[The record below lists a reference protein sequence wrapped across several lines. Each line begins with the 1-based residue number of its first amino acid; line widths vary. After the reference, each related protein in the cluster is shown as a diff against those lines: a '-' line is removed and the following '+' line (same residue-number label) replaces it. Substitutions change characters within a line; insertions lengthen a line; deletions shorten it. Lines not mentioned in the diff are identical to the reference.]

1 MNIAYIQFS
10 SEWLLITLVLSNDI
24 KLPYNLMLIKHLKSS
39 YMDGITDSVDMT
51 QKGKYYFYVTKLC
64 LILCDPMDWGECGNT
79 ILCIQNFKK
88 IDLKL
93 NIWTTIKLDHIFIN
107 MWLDIFKHKNKNNN
121 LRYAD
126 DTTLVA
132 ESEEELKSLLMIVK
146 EESEKLA

>member
-64 LILCDPMDWGECGNT
+64 LTLCDPMD
-79 ILCIQNFKK
+79 
-88 IDLKL
+88 
-93 NIWTTIKLDHIFIN
+93 
-107 MWLDIFKHKNKNNN
+107 
-121 LRYAD
+121 
-126 DTTLVA
+126 
-132 ESEEELKSLLMIVK
+132 
-146 EESEKLA
+146 